1 MPFDEKE
8 FRNQMR
14 TEVYFPFLAMVIVLT
29 AGSLAVGLLLHAC
42 SLI

>member
-29 AGSLAVGLLLHAC
+29 TGSFAIGLLLHAL